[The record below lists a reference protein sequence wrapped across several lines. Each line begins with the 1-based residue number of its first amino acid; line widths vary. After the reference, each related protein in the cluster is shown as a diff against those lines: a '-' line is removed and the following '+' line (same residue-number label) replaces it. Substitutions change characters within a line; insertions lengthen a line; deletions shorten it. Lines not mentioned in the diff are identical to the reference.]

1 MLVESSQKAQQVL
14 REFFTKLG
22 YRVLVTENP
31 QRALTRFASTPLPAD
46 CLVLSTH
53 SLGDDAVTAF
63 NTLTSD
69 SFLAAVPAVLLLGS
83 KQADLAGAARSD
95 GRRRVVQMP
104 VQTEDMTRVLHELL
118 TGNA

>member
-1 MLVESSQKAQQVL
+1 M
-14 REFFTKLG
+14 T
-22 YRVLVTENP
+22 
-31 QRALTRFASTPLPAD
+31 ASLQGSPEAIATIVP
-46 CLVLSTH
+46 
-53 SLGDDAVTAF
+53 F

-69 SFLAAVPAVLLLGS
+69 PFLAAVPAVLLLGS